1 MVLRGGLFPR
11 LIALFP
17 LLFPLYLVRGPVFGI
32 PVTLPELIVGF
43 AFLFFLMRE
52 RPRLREFWVA
62 PVWIFC
68 AAAVLSTLIVPYIS
82 SMVDGTEFPARLR
95 ALGIL
100 KGWIF
105 APILY
110 FWMARFY
117 FREKPSLIPMAL
129 RALVSSGMILS
140 VMALY
145 QVWTG
150 EFTTPDGRA
159 SGPFESANYLA
170 LYLGPLFTFAGFA
183 LMKEKETAQRIFC
196 VTALLLIGAALYFT
210 DSYAAW
216 LSVIGTF
223 GLAGLLFV
231 REQSLRVR
239 LGMGAVMLVL
249 GVVLVLSQLNTE
261 KGQQFFEFDDRSSS
275 SVRVQVYDVSLNLLK
290 ENPLL
295 GIGLGQYEQVYQTN
309 ATRILGHDPF
319 EWVMIHPHNLFL
331 ALWLN
336 LGLIG
341 FCAFLWLMKEALPWL
356 LEKDKKERRIA
367 ALMLVTILIHGLFDT
382 PMFKNDLA
390 FEFWLLLAM
399 LI

>member
-17 LLFPLYLVRGPVFGI
+17 LLFPLYLVRGEPFGI
-32 PVTLPELIVGF
+32 PVTLPEVILGF
-43 AFLFFLMRE
+43 AFVFFLMRE

-62 PVWIFC
+62 PVWIFVG
-68 AAAVLSTLIVPYIS
+68 AAVLSVLIVPDIS
-82 SMVDGTEFPARLR
+82 FMVDGTEFPARLK

-100 KGWIF
+100 KGWIL

-110 FWMARFY
+110 FFMARFY
-117 FREKPSLIPMAL
+117 FREKPSLIALAL
-129 RALVSSGMILS
+129 RALVAGGMVLS
-140 VMALY
+140 LMALV

-170 LYLGPLFTFAGFA
+170 LYLGPLFSFSVFA
-183 LMKEKETAQRIFC
+183 LMKEKENPQRIFC
-196 VTALLLIGAALYFT
+196 AAALLLIGAALYFT

-216 LSVIGTF
+216 LSVIGTL
-223 GLAGLLFV
+223 GVALLLFV
-231 REQSLRVR
+231 REQSLKVRV
-239 LGMGAVMLVL
+239 GMGALAVL
-249 GVVLVLSQLNTE
+249 LAGLLVLSQLNTE
-261 KGQQFFEFDDRSSS
+261 KGQQFFEFSERSSS
-275 SVRVQVYDVSLNLLK
+275 SVRIQVYEISLNLLK

-295 GIGLGQYEQVYQTN
+295 GIGLGQYEQVYQTS
-309 ATRILGHDPF
+309 AERILGEAPF

-336 LGLIG
+336 LGFIG
-341 FCAFLWLMKEALPWL
+341 FFAFLWLLKEALPWL

-367 ALMLVTILIHGLFDT
+367 ALMLVTTAVTIDSI
-382 PMFKNDLA
+382 M
-390 FEFWLLLAM
+390 
-399 LI
+399 